1 MKKLTAVILLTALLA
16 SLCLSCPAAAETADS
31 GESKALDY
39 LAHELEASSEHLM
52 ITGANVNMAY
62 DNLPI
67 KAYIY
72 PWSQVQLVHDL
83 SKRVPTVGG
92 EAAVC
97 PEDGFTLLDVVR

>member
-52 ITGANVNMAY
+52 ITGEDV
-62 DNLPI
+62 DD
-67 KAYIY
+67 IY
-72 PWSQVQLVHDL
+72 TELNWTSIADTYPVRFDL
-83 SKRVPTVGG
+83 RDRGTVT
-92 EAAVC
+92 
-97 PEDGFTLLDVVR
+97 PVRS

>member
-1 MKKLTAVILLTALLA
+1 
-16 SLCLSCPAAAETADS
+16 
-31 GESKALDY
+31 
-39 LAHELEASSEHLM
+39 
-52 ITGANVNMAY
+52 MAY

-97 PEDGFTLLDVVR
+97 PEDGYTLIDVVK